1 MAETTLLEKGQYNEL
16 LQRFVGIMARFN
28 SELANARQLRSDLI
42 ALKAEFAASPM
53 ATTDD
58 LSQIDATVAQI
69 DAAFLAGGV

>member
-1 MAETTLLEKGQYNEL
+1 MAEATLLEKGQYNEL

-42 ALKAEFAASPM
+42 ALKAEFAVSPM